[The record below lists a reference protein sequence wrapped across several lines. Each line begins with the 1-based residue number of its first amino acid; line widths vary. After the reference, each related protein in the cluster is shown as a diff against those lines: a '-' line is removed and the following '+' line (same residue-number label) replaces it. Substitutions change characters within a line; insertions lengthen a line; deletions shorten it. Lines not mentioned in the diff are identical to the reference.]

1 MAEAKDNTAVNEAS
15 GDAADIPSVDTYRWH
30 QPLISQRKPGST
42 RAVLRRWRD
51 LKAIYVN
58 RRLDPVFREE
68 IMISVADADTSR
80 QCSFAHHEWA
90 LAEGISDAELAA
102 LEGGGRR
109 VLRCA
114 EVGGHCVDA

>member
-1 MAEAKDNTAVNEAS
+1 MAEAEDNTGVNEAS
-15 GDAADIPSVDTYRWH
+15 GDAADIPSVNTYRWH
-30 QPLISQRKPGST
+30 QPFISQRKPGST
-42 RAVLRRWRD
+42 RALLRRWRD

-68 IMISVADADTSR
+68 IMLSVADADTCR

-102 LEGGGRR
+102 LDGMDAEFIDARKCGGPLLG
-109 VLRCA
+109 A
-114 EVGGHCVDA
+114 